1 MGAARGKAERRGRKR
16 FSAPRRLL
24 CNATRES
31 MTGEYRGGEALTPSV
46 IESKRKLCT
55 AEKHYAER
63 SKKTRGRTSVNRKK
77 MQKRIL
83 GKWGKWGKRVLYN
96 LFQLIEK

>member
-46 IESKRKLCT
+46 MEDKRKPRT
-55 AEKHYAER
+55 AEKHYAEQ
-63 SKKTRGRTSVNRKK
+63 SKKTRGRTRVNRKK
-77 MQKRIL
+77 DAKTDF
-83 GKWGKWGKRVLYN
+83 W
-96 LFQLIEK
+96 